1 MNPEAPGNIV
11 GVHVGNPL
19 MASQPHLCPPGNAV
33 AVPLFYRVMELA
45 LLRDGLTREDCRGG
59 WGAEFND
66 CVFVAAV
73 TDPIAAAE
81 TIKREL
87 ARLALLPHCQIGV
100 PEGAGWRCI
109 CPSPDVR
116 MNWLMDR
123 ERLEHAL
130 AQFLQRQSDQFSV
143 IRAAAERLARK
154 PGQQGAKK

>member
-1 MNPEAPGNIV
+1 MNAEAPDNFV
-11 GVHVGNPL
+11 GVHVGNPMLAL
-19 MASQPHLCPPGNAV
+19 MPEFAPPGNNV
-33 AVPLFYRVMELA
+33 AYLLLHRTLEMA
-45 LLRDGLTREDCRGG
+45 LLRDGLTREDCCGG
-59 WGAEFND
+59 CGGELND
-66 CVFVAAV
+66 CIFVAAV

-109 CPSPDVR
+109 CPWPDVR